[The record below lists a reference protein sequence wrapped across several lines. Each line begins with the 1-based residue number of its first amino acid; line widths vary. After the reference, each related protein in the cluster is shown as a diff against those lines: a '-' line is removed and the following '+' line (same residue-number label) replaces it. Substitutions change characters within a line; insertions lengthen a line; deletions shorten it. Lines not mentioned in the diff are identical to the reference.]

1 MFGGSVLDGGSV
13 ISGSVMG
20 GSMMSGSFMG
30 GSGMEGLVP
39 PTASS
44 SSRPSTRESDI
55 ALDGKIRYMYIYR
68 YTCTLL
74 FLVKFFV
81 PFHVIFCSYGS
92 RKYIFL
98 CPL

>member
-1 MFGGSVLDGGSV
+1 MQTVRSMFGGSVLDGGSV

-55 ALDGKIRYMYIYR
+55 ALDGKIRYMYMYR
-68 YTCTLL
+68 YTCTCTLL
-74 FLVKFFV
+74 FLVKFFL
-81 PFHVIFCSYGS
+81 PFHV
-92 RKYIFL
+92 FL
-98 CPL
+98 YMLQ